1 MENIYDRIEKAKVS
15 FMKIMPKINS
25 RLTSSS
31 KENPLLNFT
40 ISELKVLQLFKE
52 QSKYKMSELA
62 NVCGIPLPTATHV
75 VDKLVKN
82 KFVKRV
88 SDENDRRVIFIKAT
102 VAGKKT
108 MEECDLYHKESVKQ
122 MMSMLV
128 KEDQEK
134 LVKAIEHFAKVVDD
148 ISGKMEKKPKTK
160 EGGK

>member
-1 MENIYDRIEKAKVS
+1 MENIYARIEKAKAS

-25 RLTSSS
+25 RLSMPS
-31 KENPLLNFT
+31 KENPLLNLAM
-40 ISELKVLQLFKE
+40 SELKVLQLFKE
-52 QSKYKMSELA
+52 QSRYKMSEIA
-62 NVCGIPLPTATHV
+62 HGCGMPLPTATHV

-82 KFVKRV
+82 EFVKRV
-88 SDENDRRVIFIKAT
+88 PDENDRRVIFIEVTA
-102 VAGKKT
+102 AGKKT